1 MMKHILLLLGE
12 SSSSAVASAHARRL
26 ARESGI
32 GITALSGVDEIFIE
46 APMPGTIGGAAYRA
60 QMEGGLKARA
70 EKAQQQLTENFINDC
85 TGDGIAPTTL
95 SFHGDPV
102 EAARAA
108 SAGCDL
114 IVAGHDVT
122 FRGLR
127 SESTSDAVSH
137 LLRTAPRPV
146 LICPDHVPPEG
157 DVLVAYD
164 GSVPAMRALQLF
176 VLIGSWSGRRVH
188 VSSVDPDG
196 DLAGR
201 RAGMAA
207 SYLRLHGYEV
217 DEHPIASTAP
227 PAEVIEIQ
235 AAHSRIEVLVMG
247 AYGHRGLKEL
257 LFGSTTQSIMGTP
270 RSFVFL
276 YH

>member
-1 MMKHILLLLGE
+1 MMKRILLLLGE
-12 SSSSAVASAHARRL
+12 SPSSVVASAHARRL
-26 ARESGI
+26 ARDSGI
-32 GITALSGVDEIFIE
+32 AITALSGIDETFIE

-60 QMEGGLKARA
+60 QMEGGLRARA
-70 EKAQQQLTENFINDC
+70 EKAQLQLTENFIKDC
-85 TGDGIAPTTL
+85 KGDGIVPMTR

-102 EAARAA
+102 EAVRSA
-108 SAGCDL
+108 SAGCD
-114 IVAGHDVT
+114 IVVAGHDVT

-127 SESTSDAVSH
+127 SEPSSDALSK
-137 LLRTAPRPV
+137 LLMAAPRPV
-146 LICPDHVPPEG
+146 LICPDQMPPEG

-176 VLIGSWSGRRVH
+176 VLIGSWSGRRVQ
-188 VSSVDPDG
+188 VSSVDPDR
-196 DLAGR
+196 DLAGGR
-201 RAGMAA
+201 TDMAA

-217 DEHPIASTAP
+217 DEHPIVSAAP
-227 PAEVIEIQ
+227 PAEVIEVQ
-235 AAHSRIEVLVMG
+235 SAHSGIAMLVMG

-257 LFGSTTQSIMGTP
+257 FFGSTTQSIMGTP